1 MGISDDAAQNRRDDW
16 LTERETRLGIGH
28 CDSDAPL
35 MITDPLHPPA
45 NHKRAL
51 NQIEAYFKNQP
62 DLGTEASVSNYWQL
76 SSKRRSKVIFRSNYQ
91 GRVARS
97 GISGRKRPEN
107 TATPTSQSISKKSLR
122 EVSLKREYCGK
133 RPETFERFSQK

>member
-1 MGISDDAAQNRRDDW
+1 MLRKTGVTTGSWSERRAS
-16 LTERETRLGIGH
+16 ESAH

-45 NHKRAL
+45 NYKRAL

-76 SSKRRSKVIFRSNYQ
+76 SSERRSKVIFRSNYQ